1 MKVLE
6 DRIYRHFKGKQLQ
19 SVVCGDAYGNAREDG
34 SLSSIIWGL

>member
-6 DRIYRHFKGKQLQ
+6 NRIYRHFKGNTYKVL
-19 SVVCGDAYGNAREDG
+19 CCDAYGNAREDG

>member
-6 DRIYRHFKGKQLQ
+6 NRIYRHFKGNNYKVLC
-19 SVVCGDAYGNAREDG
+19 VAMHTETAREDG